1 VELIDD
7 PPRIGDKVREEAEEA
22 ARAAAS
28 ESDERLIAEAAD
40 LLYHL
45 QVLLIS
51 RGVTIAPVL
60 ETLNGRRR

>member
-1 VELIDD
+1 M
-7 PPRIGDKVREEAEEA
+7 REEAEEA

-28 ESDERLIAEAAD
+28 ESEARLIAEAAD
-40 LLYHL
+40 LIYHL

-51 RGVTIAPVL
+51 RGVPVAAVL